1 MFFLFN
7 TANSEVIG
15 FYNQRDYV
23 NALRRNSDLAQ
34 LSSIRAAEIMREQI
48 WEIDPNYSVDLWG
61 NAEDVYAQY
70 IRRSNLYNN

>member
-23 NALRRNSDLAQ
+23 NALKNSADLAQ
-34 LSSIRAAEIMREQI
+34 LSNTRAAEIMRNQI
-48 WEIDPNYSVDLWG
+48 WEIDPNYSVDMWAT
-61 NAEDVYAQY
+61 AEDVYAQY

>member
-23 NALRRNSDLAQ
+23 NVLRHNADLAQ
-34 LSSIRAAEIMREQI
+34 LSNTRAAEIMREQI
-48 WEIDPNYSVDLWG
+48 WEIDPNYSVDI
-61 NAEDVYAQY
+61 YAQY